1 MATRQVAIDIGETA
15 VRVAE
20 VELKGGSDPRD
31 GASIT
36 AFAERAV
43 PAGVIRNGE
52 IEEPGAFAEVVKQ
65 TVAAAKVSAKSAAV
79 NIGHPTVVLREVD
92 VPAQPMDQIRKSLAF
107 HVRDSLPMAVDDAL
121 LDFYPTAEFAG
132 EQGQMLRGMLVAA
145 PRELVRGVISSLQG
159 SGVHLSR
166 VDHTGFAL
174 WRGVCKGELTQS
186 TVAIVNVGAAIT
198 TVVVSQRGA
207 PRLVRVLGQGG
218 NDVSKA
224 VRSAYKGS
232 TVDAEQP
239 EVPVRHEPLC
249 ARGTASDRRRREP
262 RDGPAHRVDSQ
273 HAGVLRELQPRR
285 RRGAARPHRWQR
297 VPPGVRPGTVQRHPS
312 PGHDRRPARRRG
324 HQQEGGPDPGA
335 RTRSRARHRRG
346 SCDGSRVMN
355 PVDKKIGAPAL
366 PAVNLIPQEIA
377 EATKMRAVKMTA
389 LFAVLIAVGVMVGA
403 YVLALGAKQAR
414 EERARRRDHRPDH
427 RDRKP

>member
-31 GASIT
+31 GASLT

-65 TVAAAKVSAKSAAV
+65 TVAAAKVSAKSASV

-166 VDHTGFAL
+166 VDHTAFAL

-232 TVDAEQP
+232 TVDAEQLKFQFGMNP
-239 EVPVRHEPLC
+239 SAPAEQRQTVDAVSHAMSPLIESIRNTLVYFASSNPGGAVERLVLTGGSAYLQGFGQALSSATRLPVMIGDPLAGVGIGKKVDLTP
-249 ARGTASDRRRREP
+249 ARGREAALATVV
-262 RDGPAHRVDSQ
+262 GLAM
-273 HAGVLRELQPRR
+273 
-285 RRGAARPHRWQR
+285 GAA
-297 VPPGVRPGTVQRHPS
+297 
-312 PGHDRRPARRRG
+312 
-324 HQQEGGPDPGA
+324 
-335 RTRSRARHRRG
+335 
-346 SCDGSRVMN
+346 
-355 PVDKKIGAPAL
+355 
-366 PAVNLIPQEIA
+366 
-377 EATKMRAVKMTA
+377 
-389 LFAVLIAVGVMVGA
+389 
-403 YVLALGAKQAR
+403 
-414 EERARRRDHRPDH
+414 
-427 RDRKP
+427 